1 MASDYVETRNAS
13 LDRKDGIA
21 VLAGRSLEP
30 NRGIPL
36 NLDWVRDVRVNTS
49 AVERR
54 TQTQAA
60 RRTVKKEWQAAWL
73 LRAITCMDLT
83 TLSGDDTDER
93 VRRLCAKGRQPIQ
106 QELVQKLGIEQ
117 LGIKVAAIC
126 VYHTFVETALAA
138 LEGSGIRVAAVS
150 TGFPAGLS
158 PLTERVE
165 EIRRSV
171 EAGADE
177 IDVVI
182 TRAHVFG
189 GRWQALYDEIAAF
202 KQACGSAHMKVILGT
217 GDLLTLRNVAR
228 ASLVA
233 MMAGADFI
241 KTSTGKEPTNATL
254 PVGLVM
260 TRAIREYAQE
270 TGMAVGFK
278 PAGGIRT
285 AKQSLDW
292 LAMIKEELGDSWLRA
307 EMFRFG
313 ASGLLADIERQLEH
327 FATGRYSGVQASDG
341 VGGLAEA
348 PTTEDTEEHG
358 GGQECPPH
366 MENEHCGKIREHGIR
381 AGAGGSKRGG
391 GLAGAAWTVVW
402 TLHWRLVAG
411 SGGGRVFRH
420 H

>member
-1 MASDYVETRNAS
+1 MSSEP
-13 LDRKDGIA
+13 
-21 VLAGRSLEP
+21 VLATLAGIPLLA

-36 NLDWVRDVRVNTS
+36 DLNWVEDVRVNTS

-54 TQTQAA
+54 AQSHTS
-60 RRTVKKEWQAAWL
+60 RRSVKKEWQAAWL

-93 VRRLCAKGRQPIQ
+93 VRRLCAKGRQPVESGLI
-106 QELVQKLGIEQ
+106 KRLGVEG
-117 LGIKVAAIC
+117 LEIKVAAIC
-126 VYHTFVETALAA
+126 VYHRFVRTAREA

-158 PLTERVE
+158 AFEERVG

-189 GRWQALYDEIAAF
+189 HRWQHLYDEIAQF

-228 ASLVA
+228 ASFVA

-254 PVGLVM
+254 PVSLVM
-260 TRAIREYAQE
+260 ARAIREYAQE

-285 AKQSLDW
+285 AKQAIEWLSLMKD
-292 LAMIKEELGDSWLRA
+292 ELGTPWMKADL
-307 EMFRFG
+307 FRLG
-313 ASGLLADIERQLEH
+313 ASGLLNDIERQLEH
-327 FATGRYSGVQASDG
+327 HATGRYSADY
-341 VGGLAEA
+341 
-348 PTTEDTEEHG
+348 
-358 GGQECPPH
+358 
-366 MENEHCGKIREHGIR
+366 
-381 AGAGGSKRGG
+381 
-391 GLAGAAWTVVW
+391 
-402 TLHWRLVAG
+402 
-411 SGGGRVFRH
+411 RH
-420 H
+420 PIA

>member
-1 MASDYVETRNAS
+1 MHHPPNKLGNSMTVRNNPPIEVPS
-13 LDRKDGIA
+13 TLDRAGSPRAISPSDTAIA
-21 VLAGRSLEP
+21 NYGGRQLQP
-30 NRGIPL
+30 NRGVPL
-36 NLDWVRDVRVNTS
+36 DLDLVRALRINRS

-54 TQTQAA
+54 AQTIGT

-93 VRRLCAKGRQPIQ
+93 VRRLCAKARQPIQ
-106 QELVQKLGIEQ
+106 HDLIQKLGIEN
-117 LGIKVAAIC
+117 LGIKVAAVC
-126 VYHTFVETALAA
+126 VYHTFVETARRAI
-138 LEGSGIRVAAVS
+138 EGSGIHVAAVS

-158 PLTERVE
+158 PFEERVA

-189 GRWQALYDEIAAF
+189 AKWQALYDEITTF
-202 KQACGSAHMKVILGT
+202 KNACGPAHLKVILGA

-228 ASLVA
+228 ASMVA

-241 KTSTGKEPTNATL
+241 KTSTGKEATNATL
-254 PVGLVM
+254 PISLVM

-292 LAMIKEELGDSWLRA
+292 LALMKEELGNSWLKA
-307 EMFRFG
+307 ELFRFG
-313 ASGLLADIERQLEH
+313 ASGMLADIERQLEH
-327 FATGRYSGVQASDG
+327 NATGRYSADY
-341 VGGLAEA
+341 
-348 PTTEDTEEHG
+348 
-358 GGQECPPH
+358 
-366 MENEHCGKIREHGIR
+366 
-381 AGAGGSKRGG
+381 
-391 GLAGAAWTVVW
+391 
-402 TLHWRLVAG
+402 
-411 SGGGRVFRH
+411 RH
-420 H
+420 PIA